1 MCECSV
7 SYLLLFSWTSCS
19 AAVPMS
25 RGPSSTWLS
34 RVDLTTATRRT
45 RRRSSVCLKSSP
57 RTTPTSS
64 DCSYSSWLDHPG
76 CPSAVGRRVALW
88 VCRISVFVR
97 FSFLS
102 FLKTVSHFDFYH
114 LSAWLIYAK
123 AVLLYAFSRSV
134 CSSLHPLVT
143 CYFWGGISCTI
154 FMKWTQQ
161 KLYKHSKMRGENL
174 SRFIFKSIRNKLCTL
189 I

>member
-7 SYLLLFSWTSCS
+7 SYLLLLFSWTSCS

-97 FSFLS
+97 FSVLS

-114 LSAWLIYAK
+114 LSAWLISAK

-161 KLYKHSKMRGENL
+161 KLYKT
-174 SRFIFKSIRNKLCTL
+174 F
-189 I
+189 